1 MHDQVQKIP
10 FHPAF
15 QMPHPAYPGH
25 EYQGYHQSMTHNG
38 YQIQEPG
45 YIFPNQNQAP
55 RFPYQ
60 THQHPVPPQH
70 LLLNGQNVLETKYL
84 LTRSGPLGTSSQATA
99 AASFFA
105 RNHKLSQQVALQP
118 LDRHPSESSED
129 GEDFKT
135 NFRAVISKAPPAL
148 PSNLLRRLESNEVSG
163 LGKVRVILRVASNGP
178 FDEENTRFFGMDKKK
193 RQVTLLD
200 PSVSRGE
207 IAIED
212 RKVGVAAPKM
222 FAFDGVYTSDDTQ
235 EEVSASALSD
245 IIAAVINGSDGCLF
259 CFGHAN
265 LGKTYTMVG
274 DDNSARTIGV
284 IPTAIAWL
292 YKAIK
297 ERKQKT
303 GARFSVRVSA
313 VEINNQKEQL
323 VDLLAKYA
331 SESDQSPGVYLRH
344 LPASQ
349 GYALQNLSEVRASS
363 VDKASYYLDAAL
375 NERSKDENGRESH
388 LLYTLYIY
396 QYSVDKSG
404 KGGVVG
410 GRSRL
415 HLIDFGGCERTRTPG
430 GGITLSGLGNVILGI
445 FNGQKHLPCRES
457 KVTQV
462 LRECLGSLTC
472 HATML
477 AHVSPEP
484 SHYSETLHTIQLASR
499 VHRMR
504 RKRLKTSSG
513 GGSTSSDEHRRLS
526 KLKSHDGKS
535 TGSSDFTT
543 STDPSSSELSCDT
556 VVYRGHSD
564 GSGTDGENPPVF
576 IPPLS
581 SKDNRPAIAKVLR
594 GSSEE
599 LSRSRR
605 RSGSKILTN
614 GAISPAGRNSL
625 SPLPHT
631 LSPVGNQSLNIH
643 PAKQQ
648 NSPRSPKHRMSS
660 LPVIQEFHNP
670 SPVARM
676 PLNGRVPG
684 YRQPSDYWIDAMR
697 QSSSDQTTQPKEIWV
712 DGKPQD
718 PPQAKMYGYM
728 DDFKANMISHWVEN
742 QSNRDDAVAEPLYLT
757 QFKQAESD
765 SGSEKLT
772 PITKVQVHAVNPS
785 TDQEQNT
792 TDSVIQHDMRQLR
805 KTAPPPPPRKTP
817 PRADKTEINN
827 EVASDVSPK
836 SGLQLSPRGEV
847 EGSDSP
853 EPLQEPHSLDD
864 IFIQC
869 EKLVNSL
876 NRVNHTNS
884 PERISRS
891 ETGQIGQVEII
902 EVEDRDKCVPM
913 IDNGCQVTE
922 EDIEVSVNISFSD
935 PRHHPLR
942 ILSEENLTVVSTFV
956 ADINDLESMDDE
968 AECDPSKFSF
978 FEVPEFTTCNNA
990 SSNECPDDHYFETRL
1005 KELAKIANP
1014 ADNKDVMSDK
1024 QCCDTTEHTLVDT
1037 KGNIDTPAEGKSV
1050 SDEVFSDPR
1059 FLYGGSKEV
1068 LSTFS
1073 QMDKSPI
1080 SDYIVSQSNEAD
1092 SMPKVSSQNMAEPMT
1107 PQKQFL
1113 LLSQSLRHPDGS
1125 SNPDLNLVLPAK
1137 RSPGNGQ
1144 SSSDQEDEIHLNLT
1158 TYTDAINGNQNDQVN
1173 RFEGSESNISE
1184 VKPKKMV
1191 SNNFASKLMR
1201 LFGSTR
1207 KKNLNKIDERRS
1219 KSCDRE
1225 LEETMPKYKEQ
1236 LHKDFRSASS
1246 SPLKRTEKHKKDK
1259 TKTNKLSNKDKANK
1273 KQKDVPNLMDVS
1285 ATPSTLSLAPTEWEY
1300 QMQEDEANGNNGP
1313 RNCGNVQTPVN
1324 GYLSYEQQSV
1334 NGQQFTSQP
1343 GRNSFLQQRMVMHET
1358 LQRNQQGDRK
1368 SSGYDSLEGESSSL
1382 DSSHDNNEIMF
1393 NGNGKDTIASDYAVP
1408 SDQKDNTMLYDDVN
1422 ILKMEIKRHP
1432 NILRRAY

>member
-1 MHDQVQKIP
+1 MAHS
-10 FHPAF
+10 
-15 QMPHPAYPGH
+15 AYPGQ
-25 EYQGYHQSMTHNG
+25 EYQGYPQEMTHNRF
-38 YQIQEPG
+38 QIQEPG
-45 YIFPNQNQAP
+45 YIFPHQNQAP

-60 THQHPVPPQH
+60 TQQYPGPPLH
-70 LLLNGQNVLETKYL
+70 LPLNVQNVLETKYL

-105 RNHKLSQQVALQP
+105 RNNKVSQQVALQP

-129 GEDFKT
+129 GEQFKT
-135 NFRAVISKAPPAL
+135 NFRTVISKAPPAL
-148 PSNLLRRLESNEVSG
+148 PHNLLRRLESNEVSG
-163 LGKVRVILRVASNGP
+163 LGKVRVILKVASNGP
-178 FDEENTRFFGMDKKK
+178 FHEQNSSFFGLDKKK

-207 IAIED
+207 IGIED

-235 EEVSASALSD
+235 EEVSAAALSD
-245 IIAAVINGSDGCLF
+245 IIAAVINGNDGCLF

-265 LGKTYTMVG
+265 LGKTFTMVG

-297 ERKQKT
+297 EQKQKT

-313 VEINNQKEQL
+313 VEISNQKEQL
-323 VDLLAKYA
+323 HDLLAKYA

-363 VDKASYYLDAAL
+363 VEKASYYLDAAL
-375 NERSKDENGRESH
+375 SERSKDEKGRESH

-396 QYSVDKSG
+396 QYSVDRSG
-404 KGGVVG
+404 KGGVIG

-415 HLIDFGGCERTRTPG
+415 HLIDFGGCERTRVPG

-504 RKRLKTSSG
+504 RKRMKTSSG
-513 GGSTSSDEHRRLS
+513 GGSSSSDEHRRLS

-564 GSGTDGENPPVF
+564 GSGTDGESPPVF
-576 IPPLS
+576 IPPLLS
-581 SKDNRPAIAKVLR
+581 MNKTPATAKVLR

-605 RSGSKILTN
+605 RSGTKILTN
-614 GAISPAGRNSL
+614 GAISPAGRNSM
-625 SPLPHT
+625 SPLPNSLAQT
-631 LSPVGNQSLNIH
+631 GKQSLKIQ
-643 PAKQQ
+643 PQTQ
-648 NSPRSPKHRMSS
+648 SNSPRSPKHRMSS
-660 LPVIQEFHNP
+660 LPVIQESHNVP
-670 SPVARM
+670 QVAKM

-684 YRQPSDYWIDAMR
+684 YRQPTEYWIDAMR
-697 QSSSDQTTQPKEIWV
+697 QAPSDQTTQGNEIWV

-718 PPQAKMYGYM
+718 SPQARAYGYM

-742 QSNRDDAVAEPLYLT
+742 QSNRDDAEPLYLT

-772 PITKVQVHAVNPS
+772 PLTKVQVHAVNTS
-785 TDQEQNT
+785 TDLEQNT
-792 TDSVIQHDMRQLR
+792 TDSVNQHDIKQLR

-817 PRADKTEINN
+817 PRTDKTEINN
-827 EVASDVSPK
+827 EVSHDVSLDG
-836 SGLQLSPRGEV
+836 GLQTSLRGEV
-847 EGSDSP
+847 EGSESP
-853 EPLQEPHSLDD
+853 EPLQEPNSLDD
-864 IFIQC
+864 IFKQC
-869 EKLVNSL
+869 EKLVHSL
-876 NRVNHTNS
+876 SKENTQSS

-891 ETGQIGQVEII
+891 ETGQIGKVENID
-902 EVEDRDKCVPM
+902 VEESDKCVSM

-922 EDIEVSVNISFSD
+922 GDIDVALDSTFAD
-935 PRHHPLR
+935 PRCHPLR

-956 ADINDLESMDDE
+956 ADVNDLESMDDE
-968 AECDPSKFSF
+968 AECDPSNFSF
-978 FEVPEFTTCNNA
+978 FEVPDFTSCYNA
-990 SSNECPDDHYFETRL
+990 PSNEYAENHYFETRL
-1005 KELAKIANP
+1005 KELAKIANIP
-1014 ADNKDVMSDK
+1014 DNKIVMSDK
-1024 QCCDTTEHTLVDT
+1024 QCSDITEHTLADT
-1037 KGNIDTPAEGKSV
+1037 KGSIDTPAEGKSV
-1050 SDEVFSDPR
+1050 SSEIFSDPR
-1059 FLYGGSKEV
+1059 FCYGESKEV

-1073 QMDKSPI
+1073 HMDKSPV
-1080 SDYIVSQSNEAD
+1080 SDSIVGQGNEAVNVLKD
-1092 SMPKVSSQNMAEPMT
+1092 TTLNLNEPMT

-1125 SNPDLNLVLPAK
+1125 SNPDLNLAIPAN

-1144 SSSDQEDEIHLNLT
+1144 SSSDQEDDFHFNLT
-1158 TYTDAINGNQNDQVN
+1158 TYADTMNGNHEQQANLPCN
-1173 RFEGSESNISE
+1173 MESNISE
-1184 VKPKKMV
+1184 VKPKKKE
-1191 SNNFASKLMR
+1191 SNNIASKLMR

-1207 KKNLNKIDERRS
+1207 KKNQNKINERRS

-1225 LEETMPKYKEQ
+1225 LDETMPLYKEQ
-1236 LHKDFRSASS
+1236 IRKDFHSASS
-1246 SPLKRTEKHKKDK
+1246 SPLKHRDKHKKDK
-1259 TKTNKLSNKDKANK
+1259 SKTNKFSNKDKANK
-1273 KQKDVPNLMDVS
+1273 KAKEAPNMMDVS

-1300 QMQEDEANGNNGP
+1300 QMQEDEANGNNGA
-1313 RNCGNVQTPVN
+1313 RNCSNVQPSSN
-1324 GYLSYEQQSV
+1324 GYHSYEQRSL
-1334 NGQQFTSQP
+1334 NDLHYTSQL
-1343 GRNSFLQQRMVMHET
+1343 GQNSYLQQRMVMHET
-1358 LQRNQQGDRK
+1358 LPRNQQGDRK

-1382 DSSHDNNEIMF
+1382 DSSQDYNEIML
-1393 NGNGKDTIASDYAVP
+1393 NGNGKDTISSVYAVP
-1408 SDQKDNTMLYDDVN
+1408 SDQKDGMMQYDDVD
-1422 ILKMEIKRHP
+1422 ILRMEIKRHP

>member
-1 MHDQVQKIP
+1 VQKLP
-10 FHPAF
+10 FPL
-15 QMPHPAYPGH
+15 AYPGH
-25 EYQGYHQSMTHNG
+25 HSSSPGDEYQGYQQSMLHNG
-38 YQIQEPG
+38 YLIQQPG
-45 YIFPNQNQAP
+45 YMFHNYNQPPVFTPPTLGHPN
-55 RFPYQ
+55 
-60 THQHPVPPQH
+60 HPQQR
-70 LLLNGQNVLETKYL
+70 LLNHSQNILETKYL
-84 LTRSGPLGTSSQATA
+84 LTRNGPLGTSSQATA

-105 RNHKLSQQVALQP
+105 KNQKLSQQVAPQP
-118 LDRHPSESSED
+118 LGRHPSESSEE

-135 NFRAVISKAPPAL
+135 NFRVVISKAPPAL
-148 PSNLLRRLESNEVSG
+148 PNNLSRRLESNEVSG
-163 LGKVRVILRVASNGP
+163 VGKVRVILRVTSKRP
-178 FDEENTRFFGMDKKK
+178 FDGEHSGFFGMDKKK

-207 IAIED
+207 IAMED

-235 EEVSASALSD
+235 EEVSAAALSD
-245 IIAAVINGSDGCLF
+245 IIAAVINGNDGCLF
-259 CFGHAN
+259 SFGHAN

-274 DDNSARTIGV
+274 DDKSARTIGV

-313 VEINNQKEQL
+313 VEITNQKEQL
-323 VDLLAKYA
+323 CDLLAKYA

-363 VDKASYYLDAAL
+363 VDKAAYYLDAAI
-375 NERSKDENGRESH
+375 NERSKDEKGRESH

-396 QYSVDKSG
+396 QYSVDKTG

-415 HLIDFGGCERTRTPG
+415 HLLDFGGCERTRTSG

-472 HATML
+472 YATML

-513 GGSTSSDEHRRLS
+513 GGSTSSDENRRLS
-526 KLKSHDGKS
+526 KLKSHGGKS
-535 TGSSDFTT
+535 GSSDFTT

-564 GSGTDGENPPVF
+564 GSGTDSENPPVF
-576 IPPLS
+576 IPALS
-581 SKDNRPAIAKVLR
+581 RKDNRSSASKVLC

-599 LSRSRR
+599 ISRARR

-625 SPLPHT
+625 SPLPHIM
-631 LSPVGNQSLNIH
+631 SPVGSQIFNI
-643 PAKQQ
+643 PQLKQH
-648 NSPRSPKHRMSS
+648 NSPQSPKHRMSS
-660 LPVIQEFHNP
+660 LPVIEEFHNP
-670 SPVARM
+670 TPVARM

-697 QSSSDQTTQPKEIWV
+697 QTSSDQTTQAKEIWV

-718 PPQAKMYGYM
+718 APQARVYGHM

-742 QSNRDDAVAEPLYLT
+742 QSNREDAVSEPLYLT

-772 PITKVQVHAVNPS
+772 PLTKVQVHVVNPS
-785 TDQEQNT
+785 KEQEQNIN
-792 TDSVIQHDMRQLR
+792 DSVIQHDMKQLR

-817 PRADKTEINN
+817 PRADKTEINS
-827 EVASDVSPK
+827 EVPSDVSPNNI
-836 SGLQLSPRGEV
+836 LLLSPRGEV

-853 EPLQEPHSLDD
+853 EPLQEPNSLDD
-864 IFIQC
+864 IFLQC
-869 EKLVNSL
+869 EKLVDSL
-876 NRVNHTNS
+876 NKENQTNS
-884 PERISRS
+884 PGKISRS
-891 ETGQIGQVEII
+891 ETGQIGQVENV
-902 EVEDRDKCVPM
+902 EAEDREKFVPM
-913 IDNGCQVTE
+913 IDTGCQVTE
-922 EDIEVSVNISFSD
+922 EDIEESGNISSLD
-935 PRHHPLR
+935 PTHHPLR

-956 ADINDLESMDDE
+956 ADVNDLESMDDE
-968 AECDPSKFSF
+968 AECDPSTFPF
-978 FEVPEFTTCNNA
+978 FEVPEFPTCDTDIT
-990 SSNECPDDHYFETRL
+990 NECPNDHYFETRL
-1005 KELAKIANP
+1005 KDLSKIANN
-1014 ADNKDVMSDK
+1014 AEINEQVNESNEK
-1024 QCCDTTEHTLVDT
+1024 TLAET
-1037 KGNIDTPAEGKSV
+1037 KENNYIHAEGNSV
-1050 SDEVFSDPR
+1050 SNKLDEVFSDPR
-1059 FLYGGSKEV
+1059 FLYGRSKDS
-1068 LSTFS
+1068 LSTFCLAN
-1073 QMDKSPI
+1073 KSPI
-1080 SDYIVSQSNEAD
+1080 SDYVVSQGTEANNV
-1092 SMPKVSSQNMAEPMT
+1092 PKVSSQNNNEPMT
-1107 PQKQFL
+1107 PQRHFL

-1144 SSSDQEDEIHLNLT
+1144 SSSDQEDEINIKVT
-1158 TYTDAINGNQNDQVN
+1158 TYTDTINGNKSDQGND
-1173 RFEGSESNISE
+1173 RDGIESVLIE
-1184 VKPKKMV
+1184 DKPKKGV
-1191 SNNFASKLMR
+1191 SNNFAAKLMR

-1207 KKNLNKIDERRS
+1207 KKNLNKIDEKRS
-1219 KSCDRE
+1219 KSCDRD
-1225 LEETMPKYKEQ
+1225 LEENIPKYKEH
-1236 LHKDFRSASS
+1236 LHKDFHSASS
-1246 SPLKRTEKHKKDK
+1246 SPLKRTEKHKKLK
-1259 TKTNKLSNKDKANK
+1259 TKTNIEKPK
-1273 KQKDVPNLMDVS
+1273 KSQRDIPNLMDVS

-1300 QMQEDEANGNNGP
+1300 QMQEDEANGNHGT
-1313 RNCGNVQTPVN
+1313 RNQNYAQNLANEG
-1324 GYLSYEQQSV
+1324 LSLKQMSQKIP
-1334 NGQQFTSQP
+1334 QFTSEPVQ
-1343 GRNSFLQQRMVMHET
+1343 NSYLQQRIVMHET

-1382 DSSHDNNEIMF
+1382 DSSHDSHEMMF
-1393 NGNGKDTIASDYAVP
+1393 NVISQDASGYAVP
-1408 SDQKDNTMLYDDVN
+1408 SDQKDNVLPYDDVN
-1422 ILKMEIKRHP
+1422 ILKMEIRRHP
-1432 NILRRAY
+1432 NILHGAY